1 MKKLEEIKRKFDQG
15 EIPQQPLNKVNDIG
29 DLTVPA
35 VGYTGFVQ
43 GTKAE
48 NVYGKTFQRTAMESL
63 IGLKNKEPAPH
74 LAYTKSV

>member
-1 MKKLEEIKRKFDQG
+1 MKKLEEIKRQFDSG
-15 EIPQQPLNKVNDIG
+15 AIPQQPENKVKDLG
-29 DLTVPA
+29 DLNVPT

-43 GTKAE
+43 GSKAE

-74 LAYTKSV
+74 LAYTKSS